1 MPTHT
6 TTREPKRLYRR
17 LDQLLSPGD
26 ARPGVAL
33 RSEAVLEG
41 LHRLL
46 AEELGAAGLVLYT
59 ERGGRFVEEATRG
72 GIERRHGESLDL
84 EAEPMARL
92 AADAVLLL
100 ESTEETESAPA
111 PGVAAPRGAWLLSG
125 RAPHRRVLSV
135 AFRDEW
141 ARERVEFTMH
151 AVRSALD
158 AHLSESHARGAMRE
172 AAEIQRSLLLDRPPD
187 FAGFEIAC
195 RSVPAEEVGGDFY
208 DFHDL
213 EADLL
218 GFSIGDA
225 SGHGLPAALLVRD
238 VVTGL
243 RMAVGADIK
252 ATSVMRRLN
261 RVIHRSR
268 LSSRFTSVF
277 YGELEANGSLVYVN
291 AGHPPPLLVSAD
303 RVESLNVGGTLIGP
317 IPDARFARGFAHV
330 DRGGVL
336 VLYTDGLIERENA
349 ARQLFDTARLQ
360 VIVAA
365 RRDEAAGAIL
375 AAIFESAKVFGAS
388 RAWEDDATV
397 VVIKR
402 HRTA

>member
-1 MPTHT
+1 
-6 TTREPKRLYRR
+6 
-17 LDQLLSPGD
+17 
-26 ARPGVAL
+26 
-33 RSEAVLEG
+33 
-41 LHRLL
+41 
-46 AEELGAAGLVLYT
+46 VLYT

-125 RAPHRRVLSV
+125 RAPHRRVLAV